1 MDEKFTLFYGYTTT
15 CEGGPIVTNVKRVF
29 SGVCANICVIST
41 NNYKYRKFLLILL
54 LLFIEI

>member
-1 MDEKFTLFYGYTTT
+1 MDEKFNLFYGYTTT

-41 NNYKYRKFLLILL
+41 NNYKYRKFL
-54 LLFIEI
+54 

>member
-29 SGVCANICVIST
+29 SGVCAHICVIST
-41 NNYKYRKFLLILL
+41 NNYKYRKFL
-54 LLFIEI
+54 